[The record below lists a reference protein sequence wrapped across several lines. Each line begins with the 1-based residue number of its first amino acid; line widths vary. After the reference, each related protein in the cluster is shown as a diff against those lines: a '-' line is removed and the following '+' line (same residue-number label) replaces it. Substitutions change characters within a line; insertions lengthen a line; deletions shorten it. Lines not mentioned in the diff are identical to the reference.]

1 MPCWQPSL
9 LRGRPSRPARPPS
22 SPSGKSESSCVILI
36 AAISAPPVAG
46 TRAARDTNALTES
59 ASKSPL
65 QNWTARRKDVTNSIP
80 VNSKGYG
87 SPDALIGHLRS
98 RAHRGSKNQCPTC
111 MRFFSTAT
119 GLTSHAENSPAR
131 SRIRDTDTYRQYIDQ
146 LTARHT
152 DDSVRYV
159 VPENAAAPFMEALT
173 GDRHRLLMTESQ
185 RAHDDASQR
194 AHDDSMQLALKEKND
209 FWKHHK
215 PEW

>member
-1 MPCWQPSL
+1 
-9 LRGRPSRPARPPS
+9 
-22 SPSGKSESSCVILI
+22 
-36 AAISAPPVAG
+36 
-46 TRAARDTNALTES
+46 
-59 ASKSPL
+59 
-65 QNWTARRKDVTNSIP
+65 
-80 VNSKGYG
+80 
-87 SPDALIGHLRS
+87 
-98 RAHRGSKNQCPTC
+98 

-119 GLTSHAENSPAR
+119 GLTSHAENSTAR
-131 SRIRDTDTYRQYIDQ
+131 CRIRDSDNYRQFIDQ
-146 LTARHT
+146 LTAGLTDVDGRHT